1 MVVDKIYEVT
11 SINWLHFSLE
21 AKETDLKISDV
32 PDSEVFPLEDFS
44 DFKVRLINGC
54 GVAKVIDF
62 EKWKG
67 RRGTKS

>member
-1 MVVDKIYEVT
+1 MDKLYKVT
-11 SINWLHFSLE
+11 DIDFSAPTLE
-21 AKETDLKISDV
+21 AKETDLKVTDV
-32 PDSEVFPLEDFS
+32 PDSEVFPIEDFS

-67 RRGTKS
+67 RMGTKS